1 MRNLKFKSPNK
12 MSTEGV
18 GSEAIV
24 WEQFPIG
31 VKSSTLAK
39 GSVIE
44 FPPAIKATNPKISEL
59 KINVVF

>member
-1 MRNLKFKSPNK
+1 